1 MAATPEIGS
10 MQDGR
15 PAPRW
20 LHWLAVLTVCAALPL
35 VLLGAEVTTKGAG
48 MVDPQGFRAPW
59 HLLAA
64 LLREHGL
71 GFLIEYSHRLAG
83 MVVGVCCIV
92 LAVQLWRT
100 GRRPLVRCL
109 GLIALSG
116 VVAQGLLGI
125 IRVDQ
130 VSRELAFVH
139 GLFGQVVFAVLV
151 SVAVMTSR
159 AWATGQGQRAGL
171 RRLAL
176 ALLVLVYAQVAFGA
190 FIRHFA
196 GPDRPFPLSYVLVAQ
211 RLHLL
216 TAFAVVVGVV
226 GAFFAVRARPTAD
239 RTLRRITGLLAAVVA
254 AQVLLGVEAWFGRFG
269 SGLGGAPAPG
279 LGTDLVR
286 SLHVLFGALIFATT
300 VVLTLLVY
308 RPGTATV
315 ALPAAPDRRLEGAA

>member
-1 MAATPEIGS
+1 MRG
-10 MQDGR
+10 GR

-20 LHWLAVLTVCAALPL
+20 LHWLAVFTVCAALPL

-64 LLREHGL
+64 VLRECGL

-83 MVVGVCCIV
+83 MLVGVCCII

-100 GRRPLVRCL
+100 GRRPLDRCL
-109 GLIALSG
+109 GLLALAG
-116 VVAQGLLGI
+116 VVIQGLLGI
-125 IRVDQ
+125 FRVDQ

-159 AWATGQGQRAGL
+159 AWAAGQAQRAGL

-176 ALLVLVYAQVAFGA
+176 ALVALMFAQVAFGA

-196 GPDRPFPLSYVLVAQ
+196 GPDRPFSLAYVLVAQ

-216 TAFAVVVGVV
+216 TAFAVVVSVV
-226 GAFFAVRARPTAD
+226 WAFFSVRALPTTD
-239 RTLRRITGLLAAVVA
+239 RTLRRVSGLLAVIVT
-254 AQVLLGVEAWFGRFG
+254 AQVLLGVEAWFARFG
-269 SGLGGAPAPG
+269 AGVGEGAPAPG

-286 SLHVLFGALIFATT
+286 SLHVLVGALLFATT
-300 VVLTLLVY
+300 VVFTLLVY

-315 ALPAAPDRRLEGAA
+315 ALPAAPPRPLEGAA